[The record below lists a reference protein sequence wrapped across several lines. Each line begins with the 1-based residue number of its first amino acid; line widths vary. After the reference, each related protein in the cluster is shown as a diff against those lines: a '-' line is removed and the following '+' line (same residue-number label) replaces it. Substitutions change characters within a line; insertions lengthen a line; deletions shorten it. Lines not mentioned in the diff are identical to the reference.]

1 MYLRDLRSLT
11 QPDADSRQVATVI
24 VHPSA
29 VVVHIGPLQAIILRG
44 EVLVFNIFHP
54 ITVSLVSHWPFK
66 MEKATTSKI
75 YHDLRCF
82 EVLLLELVHYF
93 EWKFNQMVPEFCD
106 VLEGLITTQTS
117 EQLQD
122 LLEASI
128 SLNDFHE
135 QVCQVSEEITQ
146 LLNCDEDMAGLYLL
160 DRDTVDHE
168 EAELLLE
175 AVDNTVS
182 SFLISKSF
190 VFMDSKFC
198 CH

>member
-1 MYLRDLRSLT
+1 
-11 QPDADSRQVATVI
+11 
-24 VHPSA
+24 
-29 VVVHIGPLQAIILRG
+29 
-44 EVLVFNIFHP
+44 
-54 ITVSLVSHWPFK
+54 
-66 MEKATTSKI
+66 MEKATTSKT

-82 EVLLLELVHYF
+82 EVLLLELIHYF

-135 QVCQVSEEITQ
+135 EVCQVSEEISH

-160 DRDTVDHE
+160 DRDTIDHE

-182 SFLISKSF
+182 FFFYS
-190 VFMDSKFC
+190 
-198 CH
+198 